1 LRHRIDKTLP
11 FNRVPV
17 DPCPAFPD
25 RRETWLPL
33 LFVSLT
39 TTSGK
44 EFNTNALL
52 DTGAGITLFGTNWAD
67 ALGIDWRSC
76 PTIPFIGIGAKNIGH
91 VAKLNLRLP
100 SVQYTW
106 TADVAF
112 SEAMN
117 SIKFPLLGHIGFFD
131 RFTVTFR
138 PRAFKLF
145 LAADEDLR

>member
-1 LRHRIDKTLP
+1 MASASV
-11 FNRVPV
+11 RVSHDYKRQRV
-17 DPCPAFPD
+17 QHERASGYRSGDH
-25 RRETWLPL
+25 PL
-33 LFVSLT
+33 W
-39 TTSGK
+39 
-44 EFNTNALL
+44 NH
-52 DTGAGITLFGTNWAD
+52 WAD